1 MLHNLIEALST
12 RSHFRP
18 GEMTEEKEK
27 GDDGNLA
34 ASNQDDAK
42 VENIFCLNIPTFFSF
57 SSNTDQGRD
66 IKTEKDCQDFQ
77 E

>member
-1 MLHNLIEALST
+1 MLHNLIEPLST

-27 GDDGNLA
+27 GNLGLA

-42 VENIFCLNIPTFFSF
+42 VDNIICLNIPTFFSF
-57 SSNTDQGRD
+57 SSNNDQGRD
-66 IKTEKDCQDFQ
+66 IATEKGCQDFQ

>member
-1 MLHNLIEALST
+1 MVPYHCQST

-27 GDDGNLA
+27 GNLGLA

-42 VENIFCLNIPTFFSF
+42 VDNISI
-57 SSNTDQGRD
+57 
-66 IKTEKDCQDFQ
+66 QDAPD
-77 E
+77 EV

>member
-1 MLHNLIEALST
+1 
-12 RSHFRP
+12 
-18 GEMTEEKEK
+18 MTEEKEK
-27 GDDGNLA
+27 GDDGLA

-42 VENIFCLNIPTFFSF
+42 VENIICLNIPTFFSF